1 MPVLTHIDIE
11 RFIKYVQEQL
21 ENERVLYEI
30 QIVNAVEKLTEETDL
45 SDIREQIF
53 IQQWI
58 LINIPQLQDN
68 RPAVKQQHEA
78 VMRDKFEYYNRNH
91 NFEGLYTW
99 VASVLRNIGFMDNE
113 ANSVLTAAQKIGKK
127 ICSRN

>member
-11 RFIKYVQEQL
+11 IFLKHVQEQL
-21 ENERVLYEI
+21 ENERVLYEF
-30 QIVNAVEKLTEETDL
+30 QIVNAVEKLNEEKNL

-53 IQQWI
+53 IQQWM

-78 VMRDKFEYYNRNH
+78 VMRDKFEYYNRNR

-99 VASVLRNIGFMDNE
+99 VASVLRNIGFTDYE
-113 ANSVLTAAQKIGKK
+113 ANSVIIAAQKIGKK